1 MTEERAIKIC
11 RELEIEDRGR
21 MKNGKYVIELNDSEE
36 YAYYYSLLDYSD
48 LDLIDSSSVSTEF
61 VNVLT
66 YKGED
71 YIISLNSDFNEN
83 YYCLIIEDS
92 K

>member
-1 MTEERAIKIC
+1 MTEERAKKIC